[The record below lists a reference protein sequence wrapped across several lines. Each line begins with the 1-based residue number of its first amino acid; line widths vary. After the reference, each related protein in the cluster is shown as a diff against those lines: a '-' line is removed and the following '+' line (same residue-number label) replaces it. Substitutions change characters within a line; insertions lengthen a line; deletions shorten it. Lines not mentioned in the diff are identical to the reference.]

1 MQEEKVELEKSEEQ
15 TANTHGKKKR
25 IITLIITSI
34 LLLIVS
40 IGVIYVLKYKA
51 EHRYIPY
58 EELSGEQIVLVTV
71 SIGKY
76 SGQIQ
81 ARIHALDAEGDLY
94 EMLIPTDK
102 WVGIEYLYE
111 EIQDN
116 KIQTNYEYDEDT
128 KQMYE
133 SILLIDE
140 DTELIR
146 LEEYGYYTGN
156 RLEYYFYAIRYMA
169 NGEVEYIKYGEVQ
182 TEIRYCLDDPYALKI
197 FPALL

>member
-1 MQEEKVELEKSEEQ
+1 MSEEKVELEKSKEQ
-15 TANTHGKKKR
+15 ITNTHGKKKKR
-25 IITLIITSI
+25 IVAIIITAIM
-34 LLLIVS
+34 LLIVS
-40 IGVIYVLKYKA
+40 IGVLCVLKYKA
-51 EHRYIPY
+51 EHKYIPY

-81 ARIHALDAEGDLY
+81 ARILALDAEGDLY

-116 KIQTNYEYDEDT
+116 KIQTNYEYDEDM

-133 SILLIDE
+133 SILRIDKDAE
-140 DTELIR
+140 MIQVESYCNGIG
-146 LEEYGYYTGN
+146 LEQ
-156 RLEYYFYAIRYMA
+156 YFYAIRYMP
-169 NGEVEYIKYGEVQ
+169 NGEMEYIKYGEEQ
-182 TEIRYCLDDPYALKI
+182 TTEIRYCLEDPYALKI

>member
-1 MQEEKVELEKSEEQ
+1 MSEERIELERSEEQ
-15 TANTHGKKKR
+15 VVNKNGKKKKR
-25 IITLIITSI
+25 IVAIIITAI
-34 LLLIVS
+34 LLLIIS
-40 IGVIYVLKYKA
+40 IGVICVLKYKE
-51 EHRYIPY
+51 EHKYIPY
-58 EELSGEQIVLVTV
+58 EELRGEQIVLVTV

-102 WVGIEYLYE
+102 WVGIEYLYD

-133 SILLIDE
+133 SILLIDKDAE
-140 DTELIR
+140 MIQVKSYCNGIR
-146 LEEYGYYTGN
+146 LEQ
-156 RLEYYFYAIRYMA
+156 YFYAIRYMA
-169 NGEVEYIKYGEVQ
+169 NGEMEYIKYGEEQ
-182 TEIRYCLDDPYALKI
+182 TSEIRYCLDDPYALKI